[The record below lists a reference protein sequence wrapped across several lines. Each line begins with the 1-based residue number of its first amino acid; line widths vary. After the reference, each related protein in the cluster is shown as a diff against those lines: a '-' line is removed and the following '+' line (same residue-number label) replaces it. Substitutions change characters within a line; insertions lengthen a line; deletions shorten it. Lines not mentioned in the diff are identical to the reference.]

1 MYPSQGQVWKLGKL
15 RERRFGFNQF
25 GFNSQPSPCPWHRD
39 DLNGLDPEELT
50 FFTST

>member
-15 RERRFGFNQF
+15 RERGF